1 MIKCRIVDG
10 DRALTQGEAA
20 KPVPPPT
27 PAAAPAPP
35 AELAEIGIEDFAK
48 VVLKTGRVTAA
59 QPHPNA
65 DKLLVLTVLVGSET
79 RTICAGIKEFVKPE
93 ELIDKDIV
101 IVANLKPRK
110 MRGIDSQGMMLA
122 VTDGATVVPLTAMK
136 RVSSGLR
143 VS

>member
-1 MIKCRIVDG
+1 M
-10 DRALTQGEAA
+10 
-20 KPVPPPT
+20 
-27 PAAAPAPP
+27 
-35 AELAEIGIEDFAK
+35 
-48 VVLKTGRVTAA
+48 TAA

-122 VTDGATVVPLTAMK
+122 VTDGANVVPLTAMK

>member
-1 MIKCRIVDG
+1 M
-10 DRALTQGEAA
+10 TQGEAA
-20 KPVPPPT
+20 KPDAPPSPV
-27 PAAAPAPP
+27 AAPAPP
-35 AELAEIGIEDFAK
+35 AEPAEIGIEDFAK

-59 QPHPNA
+59 SPHPNA
-65 DKLLVLTVLVGSET
+65 DKLLVLTVQVGSET
-79 RTICAGIKEFVKPE
+79 RTICAGIRQFVKPE
-93 ELIDKDIV
+93 DLLDKDIV

-122 VTDGATVVPLTAMK
+122 VSDGAEVVPLTAMK

>member
-1 MIKCRIVDG
+1 M
-10 DRALTQGEAA
+10 AQGEATTPDTPPSPA
-20 KPVPPPT
+20 PAPVPPPE
-27 PAAAPAPP
+27 P
-35 AELAEIGIEDFAK
+35 AEIGIEDFAK

-65 DKLLVLTVLVGSET
+65 DKLLVLTVMVGSET
-79 RTICAGIKEFVKPE
+79 RTICAGIRQFVKPE
-93 ELIDKDIV
+93 DLVDKDIV

-110 MRGIDSQGMMLA
+110 MRGIDSQGMLLA
-122 VTDGATVVPLTAMK
+122 VSDGADVVPLTAMK

>member
-1 MIKCRIVDG
+1 M
-10 DRALTQGEAA
+10 TQGEAA
-20 KPVPPPT
+20 KPDAPS
-27 PAAAPAPP
+27 AAPAPAVV
-35 AELAEIGIEDFAK
+35 AEPGEIGIEDFAK

-65 DKLLVLTVLVGSET
+65 DKLLVLTVQVGSET
-79 RTICAGIKEFVKPE
+79 RTICAGIRQFVKPE
-93 ELIDKDIV
+93 DLLDKDIV

-110 MRGIDSQGMMLA
+110 MRGIDSQGMLLA
-122 VTDGATVVPLTAMK
+122 VSDGADVVPLTAMK